1 MSIFIHGVQ
10 PMYTD
15 YYFKLPP
22 AEMARMIISDTIFQL
37 DYDGI
42 PRLRLI
48 EEKQGAWMVDK
59 FRLEQLRPISY
70 PEVMEVDIQPRREKG
85 VRIYYTALVRVKD
98 ELVARA
104 EISFF
109 AVNYLQRSI
118 IRLSELEHMWN
129 CPAEKGKNMEKAAYK
144 GEMELLTKIN
154 VRYSDC
160 DSNRHLTSPKYL
172 DYVCDITDYWGGE
185 EKLCSLMQVDYV
197 SECRPGEE
205 LSIYTAREGDRL
217 FVRGVHAAGTTAFD
231 AVCIYSLKQC

>member
-1 MSIFIHGVQ
+1 MSIFNHSVQ

-15 YYFKLPP
+15 FNFRVSP
-22 AEMARMIISDTIFQL
+22 AEMARMIISDAIFQL

-48 EEKQGAWMVDK
+48 EEKQGSWMVDK

-70 PEVMEVDIQPRREKG
+70 PDEIVVDLQPRREKG
-85 VRIYYTALVRVKD
+85 VRIYYTALVTVGQ
-98 ELVARA
+98 ELAAKA

-109 AVNYLQRSI
+109 AVNFHERSI
-118 IRLSELEHMWN
+118 IRLSELEPMWN
-129 CPAEKGKNMEKAAYK
+129 CPAEKGGRMEKAACK
-144 GEMELLTKIN
+144 GEMEQLGKYT

-172 DYVCDITDYWGGE
+172 DYVCDVTGFWVGE
-185 EKLCSLMQVDYV
+185 EKLCALMQVDYV

-205 LSIYTAREGDRL
+205 IVFLGRAEGEKQ
-217 FVRGVHAAGTTAFD
+217 FVRGVHPDGSTAFD
-231 AVCIYSLKQC
+231 AVCSYN